1 MAKRDGGGFELSKP
15 GPYLTRMLLFLVLA
29 GFLVVI
35 LAPQIE
41 TAFMSNPG
49 LNGLILGVL
58 VIGILYAFRQVM
70 SLTDEVRWVNE
81 FRRSD
86 PGLAISSAPKLL
98 APMATMLGERKGRM
112 TLNTSS
118 MRSILDSL
126 GSRLEEQR
134 EISRYMIGLLVFLG
148 LLGTF
153 WGLLTTVTSV
163 AGTIGSLSV
172 ESADP
177 AAVFTNLKAGL
188 EGPLKGMGTA
198 FSSSLFGLSGS
209 LVLGF
214 LDLQAG
220 QAQNRFYNELEEWLS
235 TVTDIAHAGELAGAG
250 TAERLEAI
258 EKLLEQDGSPS
269 AQALMA
275 LAGVRGVIISRL
287 QIVGDPA
294 SEASGSGLLQPRPN
308 QALTLDNDNAG
319 PETGYYVLKMSGGQV
334 G

>member
-1 MAKRDGGGFELSKP
+1 MASKDGGGFELSKP
-15 GPYLTRMLLFLVLA
+15 GPYLTRMVLFLVLA
-29 GFLVVI
+29 GFVVVI
-35 LAPQIE
+35 LLPQIE
-41 TAFMSNPG
+41 TAFMANPG
-49 LNGLILGVL
+49 LNGLITGVL

-70 SLTDEVRWVNE
+70 SLTDEVRWVND

-86 PGLAISSAPKLL
+86 PGLAIPTAPRLL

-112 TLNTSS
+112 MLNTSS

-153 WGLLTTVTSV
+153 WGLLTTVPSV
-163 AGTIGSLSV
+163 AGTIGGLSV
-172 ESADP
+172 EAADP
-177 AAVFTNLKAGL
+177 ASVFSNLKAGL
-188 EGPLKGMGTA
+188 EGPLRGMGTA

-235 TVTDIAHAGELAGAG
+235 TVTNIAHDSELAGAD
-250 TAERLEAI
+250 TTERLRSI
-258 EKLLEQDGSPS
+258 EKLLEQDGHPS

-275 LAGVRGVIISRL
+275 LAGQVTALTEQMRK
-287 QIVGDPA
+287 
-294 SEASGSGLLQPRPN
+294 E
-308 QALTLDNDNAG
+308 QALLEELTKKLAKTD
-319 PETGYYVLKMSGGQV
+319 
-334 G
+334 

>member
-58 VIGILYAFRQVM
+58 AIGILYAFRQVM

-188 EGPLKGMGTA
+188 EGPLQGMGTA

-235 TVTDIAHAGELAGAG
+235 TVTSIAHDGELAGAG
-250 TAERLEAI
+250 ATERLEAI
-258 EKLLEQDGSPS
+258 EKLLEQDGHPS

-275 LAGVRGVIISRL
+275 LAGQVTALTDQMRK
-287 QIVGDPA
+287 
-294 SEASGSGLLQPRPN
+294 E
-308 QALTLDNDNAG
+308 QALLEELTKKLGKTD
-319 PETGYYVLKMSGGQV
+319 
-334 G
+334 

>member
-177 AAVFTNLKAGL
+177 ATVFTNLKAGL
-188 EGPLKGMGTA
+188 EGPLQGMGTA

-235 TVTDIAHAGELAGAG
+235 TVTDIAHAGELTGAGA
-250 TAERLEAI
+250 AERLAAI
-258 EKLLEQDGSPS
+258 EKLLEQDGHPS

-275 LAGVRGVIISRL
+275 LAGQVTALTEQMRK
-287 QIVGDPA
+287 
-294 SEASGSGLLQPRPN
+294 E
-308 QALTLDNDNAG
+308 QALLEELTKKLG
-319 PETGYYVLKMSGGQV
+319 ETN
-334 G
+334 